1 MNKYIISF
9 DKSNED
15 IPTLIVAYESSLIYP
30 FDPDIDIVKIITGD
44 KAVRIFEELTKKV
57 ESKEVE
63 DESNH

>member
-9 DKSNED
+9 DKSNEN

-30 FDPDIDIVKIITGD
+30 FNPAIDIVKIITGD
-44 KAVRIFEELTKKV
+44 KAVRIFEELIKKV
-57 ESKEVE
+57 ESKETE